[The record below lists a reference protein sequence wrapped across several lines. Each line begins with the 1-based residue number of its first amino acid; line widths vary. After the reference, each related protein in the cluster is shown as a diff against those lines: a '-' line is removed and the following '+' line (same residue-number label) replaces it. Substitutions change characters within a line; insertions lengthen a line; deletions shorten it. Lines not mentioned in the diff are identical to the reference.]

1 MKPPAFQYHDPKT
14 LAEAVGLLGSLD
26 NAKLL
31 AGGQSLMPM
40 LNMRFVLPDHVIDLN
55 LVEGMSGIKETGGA
69 LEIGAMTRQRDL
81 EFSDLVKAKCP
92 LLHQAIMHIGHRQ
105 TRNRGT
111 IGGSLCH
118 LDPAAELV
126 SVCAAHDATVSAAGP
141 NGTRE
146 IAFADFPAGYLT
158 PAIELNEIVT
168 TIRIPLWPAGHKA
181 AFIEFS
187 RRHGDFAI
195 VSAAALLQI
204 DGGKITRAS
213 LTLGGVAVAPVR
225 ATEVEQAITGQAPSS
240 ELFAKLA
247 KAAARSTRWP
257 TSTPRRTTASTS
269 PPCCRAARW
278 RRPPG
283 LPTTRRGTGRIRCKR
298 RQFLAAAG
306 AWWRLRLRCR
316 SPRARSRRCRW
327 SGFSAAPLADADQH
341 LVPRVPPGPEGSR
354 LRRGPER
361 RDRISLCGQSI
372 RSPAGAGGRTD
383 SPAGAVMVAN
393 SLAGACGQGRNH
405 DGADRLRDRRRS
417 GQGRPCRELQSAGRQ
432 CYRRGVS
439 FRRAWAK
446 RLELLRQLVPKT
458 IDDWH
463 R

>member
-1 MKPPAFQYHDPKT
+1 MKPPPFQYHDPKT
-14 LAEAVGLLGSLD
+14 VAEAVGLLGTLD

-55 LVEGMSGIKETGGA
+55 LRRGPVLHPEAGGA

-126 SVCAAHDATVSAAGP
+126 SVCAAHDATVAVAGP

-168 TIRIPLWPAGHKA
+168 AIRIPLWPAGHKA
-181 AFIEFS
+181 AFVEFS

-204 DGGKITRAS
+204 DGGKIARAS
-213 LTLGGVAVAPVR
+213 VTIGGVAVAPVR

-240 ELFAKLA
+240 ELFAKA
-247 KAAARSTRWP
+247 CES
-257 TSTPRRTTASTS
+257 
-269 PPCCRAARW
+269 CRAHRGDGRHPRLGRLPPAS
-278 RRPPG
+278 RRRAVAPRAG
-283 LPTTRRGTGRIRCKR
+283 EGRGAR
-298 RQFLAAAG
+298 RQRAVEQG
-306 AWWRLRLRCR
+306 ALGLMSEKRTITVTVNGTKLRQ
-316 SPRARSRRCRW
+316 
-327 SGFSAAPLADADQH
+327 G
-341 LVPRVPPGPEGSR
+341 
-354 LRRGPER
+354 
-361 RDRISLCGQSI
+361 
-372 RSPAGAGGRTD
+372 GAG
-383 SPAGAVMVAN
+383 PHHA
-393 SLAGACGQGRNH
+393 
-405 DGADRLRDRRRS
+405 RRFH
-417 GQGRPCRELQSAGRQ
+417 PL
-432 CYRRGVS
+432 
-439 FRRAWAK
+439 
-446 RLELLRQLVPKT
+446 
-458 IDDWH
+458 
-463 R
+463 